1 MSLSH
6 CRFCAHDN
14 PERARFCNECG
25 SPLHLKPCPRCE
37 AVNED
42 QAVRCYECGASLVDE
57 LPETAEAVAVE
68 RAEPRAATIDADLRD
83 SALPPLHIPE
93 SFGERFA
100 LEPDGTSRPVDAP
113 PNGADVRGGASG
125 DSDTSKMSDEEHD
138 SAALFDRERR
148 QKKIALVAVPVLA
161 FAIGLGALYA
171 YRPTTPSAPVATSAN
186 TPVTA
191 VANQDDATTAPQP
204 PAETPVT
211 AVTIESPSVDTTQ
224 AAPAQ
229 STAARPPER
238 EPVSK
243 TAARESKAATDRIVA
258 RELGATTPAA
268 STASNADAIATKRII
283 EREMG
288 RFAQSPQNRR
298 AN

>member
-42 QAVRCYECGASLVDE
+42 QAVRCYECGASLSVEPVEIVETVATPADE
-57 LPETAEAVAVE
+57 ARATAVG
-68 RAEPRAATIDADLRD
+68 DLGRGD
-83 SALPPLHIPE
+83 STQPSLHIPE

-100 LEPDGTSRPVDAP
+100 LEPDGTSRLLDP
-113 PNGADVRGGASG
+113 PDQRADEKL
-125 DSDTSKMSDEEHD
+125 KMADDDRD

-148 QKKIALVAVPVLA
+148 QKRIAMVAVPVLA

-171 YRPTTPSAPVATSAN
+171 YRPKAPSAPVAASTDN
-186 TPVTA
+186 A
-191 VANQDDATTAPQP
+191 VASQDATPAQQPPTETPSAPPATDAQPAEAGPASEPQP
-204 PAETPVT
+204 V
-211 AVTIESPSVDTTQ
+211 
-224 AAPAQ
+224 AQ
-229 STAARPPER
+229 RPPER
-238 EPVSK
+238 EPASK
-243 TAARESKAATDRIVA
+243 SAARESKAATNRVVA
-258 RELGATTPAA
+258 REVGATTRAPSAP
-268 STASNADAIATKRII
+268 SKADAIATKRII

>member
-42 QAVRCYECGASLVDE
+42 QAVRCYECGASLTDE
-57 LPETAEAVAVE
+57 LPETAEAVA
-68 RAEPRAATIDADLRD
+68 AEPALPAAATIDADLRD
-83 SALPPLHIPE
+83 SVPPPLHIPE

-100 LEPDGTSRPVDAP
+100 LDPDGTSRPIDAP
-113 PNGADVRGGASG
+113 PNDADVRGDAPGVT
-125 DSDTSKMSDEEHD
+125 DTGKPGDEEHD

-148 QKKIALVAVPVLA
+148 QKKIAMIVVPVLA
-161 FAIGLGALYA
+161 LAIGLGALYA
-171 YRPTTPSAPVATSAN
+171 YRPTAPSAPMVTSAN
-186 TPVTA
+186 TAVPA
-191 VANQDDATTAPQP
+191 VANQDATTAPQP
-204 PAETPVT
+204 PAETAVT
-211 AVTIESPSVDTTQ
+211 AATIESQPVDAAQ
-224 AAPAQ
+224 AAPTP
-229 STAARPPER
+229 STAARPTER

-243 TAARESKAATDRIVA
+243 TAARESKAATNRIVA
-258 RELGATTPAA
+258 RELGATTPPA